1 MEKVGLSFL
10 IGAVV
15 GASFKTSI
23 NGVKNSI
30 GDINKEIKLL
40 TEKRAILLDRKYNN
54 SQAFLPNSRDE
65 LLKIN
70 KEIERLTNLKTID
83 LKFRS
88 NINEVKSS
96 LSDLMKFGGVVS
108 AGAYVAAR
116 PIKIAIDFEQA
127 MLNVKSV
134 INGITD
140 EQFKALNNEA
150 KRLGATTSFS
160 ASEAAEGM
168 KYLGYA
174 GFSTNQIIAAMPGLL
189 DMARAGVVDLG
200 KASDISS
207 NILSAFGISAG
218 EMGRVADTLTM
229 AFTTSNTT
237 LESLGYTMGEVAPIA
252 KEAGMSLE
260 ETAAMAGLLGNI
272 GIQGSKAGTQLKA
285 MVNRLSA
292 PVGPA
297 QKMLES
303 LGVTVKDSAGN
314 LRPMIEVLA
323 DMEKAT
329 AALGNADRLAAYK
342 TIFGEEPI
350 AGLSELVDK
359 AGTGEIAKYIDIIKN
374 SSGKASQVAAIQM
387 SGLKGSLDELSSSL
401 EGVAISFGEIMIPAI
416 KSATEILTGVSGGIN
431 NLINNHSFLIKSLV
445 TVTGSVITFIGGYKT
460 AVVVMNVFGAVSKF
474 AHMQALALGLA
485 TGKASV
491 GVKLLAVAQAGLNT
505 VMSLNPIALA
515 VGAFAV
521 AGVIIYK
528 IVKNW
533 DKIKEYFANFWEYI
547 KQKFFEELEAIA
559 PVVNFIGKA
568 AGKLML
574 VTRAVSE
581 SVTWVGNK
589 LGITDEKADFSI
601 NNLTRPAFELETL
614 KSNKPVSEHIY
625 QKDGTID
632 KYNKNIVNH
641 APITYAPNIT
651 VQGNANKQ
659 DILEAEKM
667 SQREFE
673 KMYKQQRYNDARL
686 SYGGGY

>member
-1 MEKVGLSFL
+1 MP
-10 IGAVV
+10 
-15 GASFKTSI
+15 
-23 NGVKNSI
+23 
-30 GDINKEIKLL
+30 L

-387 SGLKGSLDELSSSL
+387 SGLKGSLDEFPQVLKVWQFLL
-401 EGVAISFGEIMIPAI
+401 E
-416 KSATEILTGVSGGIN
+416 
-431 NLINNHSFLIKSLV
+431 
-445 TVTGSVITFIGGYKT
+445 
-460 AVVVMNVFGAVSKF
+460 
-474 AHMQALALGLA
+474 
-485 TGKASV
+485 
-491 GVKLLAVAQAGLNT
+491 
-505 VMSLNPIALA
+505 
-515 VGAFAV
+515 
-521 AGVIIYK
+521 
-528 IVKNW
+528 
-533 DKIKEYFANFWEYI
+533 
-547 KQKFFEELEAIA
+547 
-559 PVVNFIGKA
+559 
-568 AGKLML
+568 
-574 VTRAVSE
+574 R
-581 SVTWVGNK
+581 
-589 LGITDEKADFSI
+589 
-601 NNLTRPAFELETL
+601 
-614 KSNKPVSEHIY
+614 
-625 QKDGTID
+625 
-632 KYNKNIVNH
+632 
-641 APITYAPNIT
+641 
-651 VQGNANKQ
+651 
-659 DILEAEKM
+659 
-667 SQREFE
+667 
-673 KMYKQQRYNDARL
+673 
-686 SYGGGY
+686 

>member
-1 MEKVGLSFL
+1 MEKVGLSFV

-23 NGVKNSI
+23 NGVKTSI
-30 GDINKEIKLL
+30 GDINREVKQLSK
-40 TEKRAILLDRKYNN
+40 KRAELLDKKWN
-54 SQAFLPNSRDE
+54 SSSRFLESDKNE
-65 LLKIN
+65 LLRIN
-70 KEIERLTNLKTID
+70 KEIARLKKTETIH

-88 NINEVKSS
+88 NINEVKNS

-108 AGAYVAAR
+108 AGALVAAR

-207 NILSAFGISAG
+207 NILSAFGISAS

-387 SGLKGSLDELSSSL
+387 SGLKGSLDELSSSI
-401 EGVAISFGEIMIPAI
+401 EGIAISFGTLMIPAI
-416 KSATEILTGVSGGIN
+416 KTAAQVLTTLTGGIN
-431 NLINNHSFLIKSLV
+431 NLLENHKGLVEILKIGTGIVLGFVAGYKSLAFV
-445 TVTGSVITFIGGYKT
+445 VGAYKT
-460 AVVVMNVFGAVSKF
+460 AVSILTIA
-474 AHMQALALGLA
+474 QLALNGAMLANPVGLII
-485 TGKASV
+485 G
-491 GVKLLAVAQAGLNT
+491 G
-505 VMSLNPIALA
+505 IAA
-515 VGAFAV
+515 
-521 AGVIIYK
+521 AGVAVYGV
-528 IVKNW
+528 VKNW
-533 DKIKEYFANFWEYI
+533 DKIKEYFANLWGGI
-547 KQKFFEELEAIA
+547 KQTFFDALEAIKPA
-559 PVVNFIGKA
+559 INFVGNA
-568 AGKLML
+568 AGKLMA
-574 VTRAVSE
+574 VTRVVSE
-581 SVTWVGNK
+581 SATWVGNK
-589 LGITDEKADFSI
+589 LGLTEEKADFSA
-601 NNLTRPAFELETL
+601 NNLTRPAFQLEVA
-614 KSNKPVSEHIY
+614 KSNKPVSEHIT
-625 QKDGTID
+625 QKGGAID
-632 KYNKNIVNH
+632 KYNKNVVNN
-641 APITYAPNIT
+641 APVNYSPNIT
-651 VQGNANKQ
+651 IQGNANKQ

-673 KMYKQQRYNDARL
+673 KMYKQQIYNDARL
-686 SYGGGY
+686 SLNGAY